1 MTIRRGIASR
11 AFDGL
16 NVLFMAAFCIT
27 VLYPF
32 WNLILVSLEGIEEAK
47 VLRFKL
53 TNQHW
58 SASAYEYLL
67 FDPLVLRA
75 YRNTILRTMV
85 GTAMSVFVCS
95 LAAYTLSKRDLPG
108 RGLLM
113 AILLVTL
120 FFSGGFIPTF
130 LLIRGLGLYNTFWV
144 LVLPG
149 LVQAFNIII
158 IRNFFMAIDQGVEE
172 SALMDGATYLRI
184 LVSIVMPLSTPV
196 LATVTLWTAVSIWN
210 EWFEALI
217 FTSGNDWIV
226 LQEFIRRMMEEVF
239 NKRERAVLD
248 RFNDEFSRQIQ
259 RDNVQSAVI
268 LITIG
273 PIVLAYPFLQR
284 YFVRGIMVGSLK
296 A

>member
-1 MTIRRGIASR
+1 
-11 AFDGL
+11 
-16 NVLFMAAFCIT
+16 
-27 VLYPF
+27 
-32 WNLILVSLEGIEEAK
+32 
-47 VLRFKL
+47 
-53 TNQHW
+53 
-58 SASAYEYLL
+58 
-67 FDPLVLRA
+67 
-75 YRNTILRTMV
+75 
-85 GTAMSVFVCS
+85 
-95 LAAYTLSKRDLPG
+95 
-108 RGLLM
+108 M
-113 AILLVTL
+113 AILLITL

-149 LVQAFNIII
+149 LVNAFNVII

-172 SALMDGATYLRI
+172 SALMDGATYRRI
-184 LVSIVMPLSTPV
+184 LVSIVMPLSMPV
-196 LATVTLWTAVSIWN
+196 LATVTLWTAVNIWN

-239 NKRERAVLD
+239 NKRELAVID
-248 RFNDEFSRQIQ
+248 RFNDEFGWQIQ
-259 RDNVQSAVI
+259 RDNVQAAVI